1 LLKVIRLFSIV
12 QKEIYKFVNPNLTK
26 YINLKDI
33 RYFLGQILHPN
44 HIQYGI
50 IGFVCLH
57 GNKLPNVKWRLINKK
72 TYILKKKNILIA
84 SPKGF
89 IIKK

>member
-1 LLKVIRLFSIV
+1 MSKPIVQCKENPMKYLVKVIRLFSIV

-33 RYFLGQILHPN
+33 GYFLGQILHPN

-50 IGFVCLH
+50 I
-57 GNKLPNVKWRLINKK
+57 
-72 TYILKKKNILIA
+72 T
-84 SPKGF
+84 
-89 IIKK
+89 